1 MMNRDKHSK
10 HDVGKSISGTI
21 ILAFVFVTLI
31 PILFL
36 LLYSYRSISKEIRDD
51 FNVTYTAVAQGIDR
65 NLDIYFAQLRNESL
79 ELFASSTLQNI
90 LLDDPS
96 LTNLTVDSIRFRE
109 EADNIY
115 KYRTDIGSIKIY
127 GQKSQRYIS
136 TIVENIANET
146 PTDDEIIQKLQ
157 NGDGRFQILG
167 VRLSSNDV
175 TNNLKAFSVGRVL
188 KNLRDGSTIGYLIV
202 DLKYRN
208 FAGVIGQSQ
217 TLEHGAIL
225 ITLPDGTAIYN
236 SSDHN
241 NILIPYAQTD
251 AYQNSQFSRE
261 NSAPLLLKSS
271 YFDWSYVIIPDN
283 TLISDRMSGMSKLY
297 IFIGFIASAV
307 LMVLAVAIARMISK
321 PLERLEEAMSS
332 ARDRQY
338 NEIVP
343 TTDSFREVNRLAMY
357 YNTMQVEIQSHVEK
371 ERELVLAQKDAEF
384 KALQTQIAP
393 HFLYNSLDSINCM
406 AQIHGMQDISRMIL
420 SLAKI
425 FQYNMQ
431 YTSNIVTFQD
441 ELNHVR
447 NYFTLQAI
455 NYQDRFRIEYQVP
468 QECLNHSVVKFMLQ
482 PLVENA
488 IHHGVHQKK
497 SDGLILIEASMDNS
511 VLTVNIQDNGSGM
524 KANDLAE
531 ITKMLASSSDDHL
544 LQQTKTRKIG
554 ILNVNLRLKLL
565 FGEAAGISVT
575 SAEGVGTTFTLHI
588 PQRP

>member
-90 LLDDPS
+90 LLEDPS
-96 LTNLTVDSIRFRE
+96 LTNLTLDSIRFRE

-167 VRLSSNDV
+167 VRLSSNDL

-297 IFIGFIASAV
+297 VIIGLIASAV

-431 YTSNIVTFQD
+431 YTSNVVTFQD

-455 NYQDRFRIEYQVP
+455 NYQDRFRIEYQIP
-468 QECLNHSVVKFMLQ
+468 PECLSHSVVKFMLQ

-497 SDGLILIEASMDNS
+497 SDGLILIEASMDDS

-524 KANDLAE
+524 KADDLAE
-531 ITKMLASSSDDHL
+531 ITKMLSASSDELL

-565 FGEAAGISVT
+565 FGETAGISVI
-575 SAEGVGTTFTLHI
+575 SAEGAGTTFTLHI
-588 PQRP
+588 PERP

>member
-90 LLDDPS
+90 LLEDPS
-96 LTNLTVDSIRFRE
+96 LTNLTLDSIRFRE

-167 VRLSSNDV
+167 VRLSSNDL

-297 IFIGFIASAV
+297 VIIGLIASAV

-431 YTSNIVTFQD
+431 YTSNVVTFQD

-455 NYQDRFRIEYQVP
+455 NYQDRFRIEYQIP
-468 QECLNHSVVKFMLQ
+468 PECLSHSVVKFMLQ

-497 SDGLILIEASMDNS
+497 SDGLILIEASMDDS

-524 KANDLAE
+524 KADDLAE
-531 ITKMLASSSDDHL
+531 ITKMLSASSDELL

-565 FGEAAGISVT
+565 FGETAGISVI

-588 PQRP
+588 PERP

>member
-1 MMNRDKHSK
+1 M
-10 HDVGKSISGTI
+10 
-21 ILAFVFVTLI
+21 
-31 PILFL
+31 
-36 LLYSYRSISKEIRDD
+36 
-51 FNVTYTAVAQGIDR
+51 TYTAVAQGIDR

-90 LLDDPS
+90 LLEDPS
-96 LTNLTVDSIRFRE
+96 LTNLTLDSIRFRE

-167 VRLSSNDV
+167 VRLSSNDL

-297 IFIGFIASAV
+297 VIIGLIASAV

-431 YTSNIVTFQD
+431 YTSNVVTFQD

-455 NYQDRFRIEYQVP
+455 NYQDRFRIEYQIP
-468 QECLNHSVVKFMLQ
+468 PECLSHSVVKFMLQ

-497 SDGLILIEASMDNS
+497 SDGLILIEASMDDS

-524 KANDLAE
+524 KADDLAE
-531 ITKMLASSSDDHL
+531 ITKMLSASSDELL

-565 FGEAAGISVT
+565 FGETAGISVI
-575 SAEGVGTTFTLHI
+575 SAEGAGTTFTLHI
-588 PQRP
+588 PERP